1 MWSYWKQRQPWQLHK
16 RLQTTLP
23 AASLRHLSGCRPGTV
38 SALAQHIFLAL
49 WSKNLG
55 RPSPLLLL
63 LPSRERCGEE
73 LISFWVL
80 PIGERERERE
90 RGDYQSANA
99 RWWWCTNWVTTGERI
114 FLSLIAAWAFE
125 ETHVLIL
132 TAHWALAEIGKIEWI
147 RIPLEV

>member
-1 MWSYWKQRQPWQLHK
+1 MAVAQ
-16 RLQTTLP
+16 
-23 AASLRHLSGCRPGTV
+23 
-38 SALAQHIFLAL
+38 ALANDVASSVFAPPLRVSTRYCFSVGPAYLFGIVIEK
-49 WSKNLG
+49 S
-55 RPSPLLLL
+55 RSPL
-63 LPSRERCGEE
+63 PTAAATAISRTVRRRAHLFLG
-73 LISFWVL
+73 SSY
-80 PIGERERERE
+80 RRERE

-114 FLSLIAAWAFE
+114 FLSLIAPWAFE